1 MGPSYSLHRTENFVS
16 IVRKKMKYGLDP
28 GGKKKTYGHQVT
40 WTQATT
46 VPVVEEVAASLTN
59 RAVLL

>member
-1 MGPSYSLHRTENFVS
+1 
-16 IVRKKMKYGLDP
+16 MKYGL
-28 GGKKKTYGHQVT
+28 GQGEGEKRKKTYGHQVT